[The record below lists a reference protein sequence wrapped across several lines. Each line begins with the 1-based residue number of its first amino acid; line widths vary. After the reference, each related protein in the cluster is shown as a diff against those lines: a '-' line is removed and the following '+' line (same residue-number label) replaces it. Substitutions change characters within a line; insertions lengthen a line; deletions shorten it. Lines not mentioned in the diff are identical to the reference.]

1 MVTYINKLESVPRSF
16 TKRLSGM
23 HNLSYTSRLEMLGL
37 ERLETRRLHA
47 DRTMCY
53 KIVHNLVDIPFDEFF
68 KCSEH
73 NSTRGHP
80 LKLFQPVARIN
91 ARAHFFLRSYMYN
104 LVVESIT
111 KLFVRPLGIQYTKL
125 HNKFEVCSSSSFRDI
140 AL

>member
-1 MVTYINKLESVPRSF
+1 MINGPFYTCRQIPSMVTYINKLESVQRSF

-23 HNLSYTSRLEMLGL
+23 RNLSYTGRLEMLGL

-47 DRTMCY
+47 DLTMCY

-68 KCSEH
+68 KYSEH

-91 ARAHFFLRSYMYN
+91 ARAHFS
-104 LVVESIT
+104 
-111 KLFVRPLGIQYTKL
+111 LFV
-125 HNKFEVCSSSSFRDI
+125 
-140 AL
+140 